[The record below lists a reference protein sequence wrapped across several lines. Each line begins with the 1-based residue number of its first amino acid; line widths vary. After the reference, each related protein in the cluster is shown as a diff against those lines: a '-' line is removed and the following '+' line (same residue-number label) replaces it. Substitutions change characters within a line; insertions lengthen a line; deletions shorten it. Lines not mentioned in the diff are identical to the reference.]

1 MSGFVLKFHWSCHG
15 VSCLKLNHEMICSLC
30 LIVLFFIF
38 ATLFIQVLAASAVA
52 FIGLGFAILLIS
64 VLAVVIL
71 WFYGSFWTT
80 SAVIVL
86 GGHIPQLIHNLF
98 GIKRIQVLQFV
109 NAEIPKL

>member
-1 MSGFVLKFHWSCHG
+1 M
-15 VSCLKLNHEMICSLC
+15 
-30 LIVLFFIF
+30 LIVPYRPFFIF
-38 ATLFIQVLAASAVA
+38 ATLFIQVIAASAVA

-71 WFYGSFWTT
+71 WIYGSFWTT

-98 GIKRIQVLQFV
+98 GIKLIQVLQFV

>member
-1 MSGFVLKFHWSCHG
+1 
-15 VSCLKLNHEMICSLC
+15 
-30 LIVLFFIF
+30 
-38 ATLFIQVLAASAVA
+38 
-52 FIGLGFAILLIS
+52 

-71 WFYGSFWTT
+71 WFYGSFWT

-98 GIKRIQVLQFV
+98 GIKLIQVLQFV